1 LNGRNVSYRSS
12 ANEWVEYE
20 MQLNEVLPR
29 DDDPVICTYDANL
42 PNPDLALDILRTHLV
57 AIIAAAGHA
66 LIVNL
71 CEIES

>member
-1 LNGRNVSYRSS
+1 MNGRNVSYRSS

-42 PNPDLALDILRTHLV
+42 LNPDLARSTSCARI
-57 AIIAAAGHA
+57 
-66 LIVNL
+66 
-71 CEIES
+71 